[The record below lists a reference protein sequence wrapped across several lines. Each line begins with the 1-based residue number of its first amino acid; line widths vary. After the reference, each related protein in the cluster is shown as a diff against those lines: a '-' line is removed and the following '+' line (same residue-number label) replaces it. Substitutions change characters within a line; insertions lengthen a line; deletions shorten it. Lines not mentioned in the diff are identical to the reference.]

1 MGQTWRWV
9 KINPLYNQI
18 HNFTNILFQEERVL
32 GRRYLDIIEEEGEEQ
47 EQVTQQQPAMRYND
61 GNFFVIFYGIF
72 KFNSKPKNDT
82 LNQSS

>member
-1 MGQTWRWV
+1 MSEGNGDLVMGQTWRWV

-18 HNFTNILFQEERVL
+18 QNFLFQERVL

-72 KFNSKPKNDT
+72 
-82 LNQSS
+82 